1 MPIRMLRDWTDS
13 DKMNSISVHAERF
26 FVRLIMKADDFGCY
40 YAEPRL
46 LSAYLFPLIEGV
58 RDTDI
63 TRWMAECQKAGLIVN
78 YEAKGKRFLQI
89 IDFNQRMR
97 QKRSNFQ
104 MPASC
109 QHDDST
115 MTAECQPEIENE
127 YEEEKEG
134 EGKSA
139 TPPPP
144 DQVFTDEEKASF
156 KNFQE
161 WIVKFAPRV
170 GKMKEP
176 FTINQYLALKEKGW
190 STVKIRELLAD
201 MHNWADLH
209 KKRVSAYL
217 TLLNWKRRDEK

>member
-1 MPIRMLRDWTDS
+1 MLRDWTAS

-26 FVRLIMKADDFGCY
+26 FVRLIMKADDYGCY

-46 LSAYLFPLIEGV
+46 LGAYLFPLCDGV

-63 TRWMAECQKAGLIVN
+63 SRWMAECQKAGLIAT
-78 YEAKGKRFLQI
+78 YEAKNKRYLQI
-89 IDFNQRMR
+89 VDFNQRMR
-97 QKRSNFQ
+97 QKR
-104 MPASC
+104 ASFPLPESC
-109 QHDDST
+109 GHDGSA
-115 MTAECQPEIENE
+115 MTADDNPEDE
-127 YEEEKEG
+127 YEKED
-134 EGKSA
+134 EGQS
-139 TPPPP
+139 PPLPE
-144 DQVFTDEEKASF
+144 QEFSDEEKAAF

-161 WIVKFAPRV
+161 WIIKYTPRV

-201 MHNWADLH
+201 MHNWADLN

-217 TLLNWKRRDEK
+217 TLLNWKRREEK